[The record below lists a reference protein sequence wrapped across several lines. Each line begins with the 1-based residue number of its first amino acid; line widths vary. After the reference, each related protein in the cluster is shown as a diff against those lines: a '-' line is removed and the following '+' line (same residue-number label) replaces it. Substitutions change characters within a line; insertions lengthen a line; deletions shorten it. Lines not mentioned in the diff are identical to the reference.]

1 MSTLDFTHKKGDTFD
16 EVPFQIFFNTVP
28 LDISD
33 AIIRMQLRLE
43 YGGNIYLALTSVDNE
58 GITILDPLEG
68 IFKINEQI
76 INIKANSY
84 IYDIEI
90 IFANGEVKTWVSGN
104 FNILP
109 DVTR

>member
-1 MSTLDFTHKKGDTFD
+1 MNTLDFTHKKGDTFD

-43 YGGNIYLALTSVDNE
+43 YGGNVYLALTSVDNE
-58 GITILDPLEG
+58 GITILDAVNG

>member
-43 YGGNIYLALTSVDNE
+43 YGGNVYLALTSVDNE
-58 GITILDPLEG
+58 GITILDAVNG

>member
-1 MSTLDFTHKKGDTFD
+1 MNTLDFTHKKGDTFD

-43 YGGNIYLALTSVDNE
+43 YGGNVYLALTSVDNE

-90 IFANGEVKTWVSGN
+90 IFSNGEVKTWVSGN